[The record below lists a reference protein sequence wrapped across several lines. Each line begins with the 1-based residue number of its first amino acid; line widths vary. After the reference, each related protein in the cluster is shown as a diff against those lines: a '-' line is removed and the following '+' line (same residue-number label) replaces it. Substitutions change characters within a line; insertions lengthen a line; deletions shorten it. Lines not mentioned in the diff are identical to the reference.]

1 MKTKSVIAV
10 ILLIIGGFCLDVSA
24 QQNIQAVV
32 KKCETMDAVEI
43 SVIRKRNENTKQL
56 EKEITTISI
65 SSNPALVDEFIAAFR
80 QDESNATHVIDA
92 KVKGKLVPQFYRFGK
107 AFYSFSMDG
116 EGNASVT
123 IIEKNE

>member
-80 QDESNATHVIDA
+80 QDEPNATQVIDT
-92 KVKGKLVPQFYRFGK
+92 KIKGKFVPQLYRFGK